1 MKQLL
6 YHIVFCCLAAVV
18 FTACDKDDTLHATG
32 AGADGNSIILD
43 LASASLPVTR
53 ATVEATGVEV
63 AVSHLDVLIF
73 DKNGIKVWH
82 ERVSGTANKNGTI
95 TLSAKRSDFSA
106 NTAYWV
112 YLIANS
118 TADVNT
124 FKADDFNLAT
134 LKGMTQEDERI
145 HITGLQ
151 NIEGGAPQ
159 AFLMDGIAYPKGQEE
174 PKTASAVVLNNG
186 TEADNTELQV
196 TLRRA
201 AAKIVVRIKKGDYV
215 EFGDRPRPEA
225 SQAGYYL
232 RNMPYTTSV
241 VPPLSMDAETAK
253 LRTPSLYNGPYYF
266 EWTAK
271 VITVTSYAYAHVW
284 DDESTLEKE
293 VRLIVN
299 IPLNHI
305 LRDEEGKPT
314 GDMEYHKNSYYQIP
328 VSKTQKLDRNT
339 CYIVDVT
346 LNAPGGSDP
355 SKPVELTEIGYS
367 VYDWE
372 NEQIN
377 VGGEDNRPAYLT
389 LNEYEMEM
397 HNMEEDNTT
406 LEFVSS
412 SEVKAEITRVYYIDK
427 FGQEKD
433 LEIIN
438 DRNPDEWGEK
448 TTTGGYP
455 QTDWKNECII
465 RITPDKNITGKIDV
479 FGTVPGNNA
488 VRYIEFTVTNQEGIK
503 REVKVAQ
510 YPLTYITNVEGYY
523 SYRDDFVSTASDGT
537 SGVTT
542 WELLAGKKINKGQAY
557 SSAQVPYQTNSAW
570 ICGCSWNTSNNRWN
584 YGKETTSFFGSKVV
598 TNYNDDGLCSMR
610 YIRWTE
616 SRRGQRTYTYNTT
629 TANSSYDISKLDNH
643 RMYHVTITAT
653 SSEYTLGRPRITDGK
668 TDPGADNA
676 VLVSPSFMLASQ
688 LGAVVGI
695 SNENAQDEL
704 DAVAEH
710 CKQYVEVARDGTVY
724 DDWRLPTEAEINIIY
739 KYQNASDVMDEVLA
753 GDRYWSASG
762 LVTKP
767 GVSST
772 NDRAI
777 RCIRDAYDK
786 KTGK

>member
-73 DKNGIKVWH
+73 DENGIKVWH

-118 TADVNT
+118 PADVNT
-124 FKADDFNLAT
+124 FKADDFNLAA

-151 NIEGGAPQ
+151 DIAGGTPQ
-159 AFLMDGIAYPKGQEE
+159 TFLMDGIAYPKGQEE

-201 AAKIVVRIKKGDYV
+201 AAKIVVRIKKGTYV

-225 SQAGYYL
+225 SRAGYYL

-266 EWTAK
+266 EWTTE

-314 GDMEYHKNSYYQIP
+314 GDTEYHKNSYYQIP

-406 LEFVSS
+406 LEFASS
-412 SEVKAEITRVYYIDK
+412 SEVTAEITRVYYIDK
-427 FGQEKD
+427 FGQEKTLKKTNNRD
-433 LEIIN
+433 
-438 DRNPDEWGEK
+438 NPDEWGEN
-448 TTTGGYP
+448 TGTNYRP
-455 QTDWKNECII
+455 NWKNRCTIKI
-465 RITPDKNITGKIDV
+465 KPDENINGKIHVHGD
-479 FGTVPGNNA
+479 VPGNKTI
-488 VRYIEFTVTNQEGIK
+488 RYIEFKLTNIEGIT
-503 REVKVAQ
+503 RIVKVAQ
-510 YPLTYITNVEGYY
+510 YPLEYITNIQSWY
-523 SYRDDFVSTASDGT
+523 SYRDDFRYKDSKPTTYEYKGDGIYGISYSKGNDEYTYHNEYSQWSGGNGFWRSKVASSHNSDG
-537 SGVTT
+537 SSQ
-542 WELLAGKKINKGQAY
+542 INY
-557 SSAQVPYQTNSAW
+557 Y
-570 ICGCSWNTSNNRWN
+570 
-584 YGKETTSFFGSKVV
+584 Y
-598 TNYNDDGLCSMR
+598 YNDDSSPQ
-610 YIRWTE
+610 TA
-616 SRRGQRTYTYNTT
+616 SAQRNGN
-629 TANSSYDISKLDNH
+629 A
-643 RMYHVTITAT
+643 RMYHVRITA
-653 SSEYTLGRPRITDGK
+653 SSSDYTLGNPRITDGY
-668 TDPGADNA
+668 TDPGLDNA
-676 VLVSPSFMLASQ
+676 QLVSPSFMIASR
-688 LGAVVGI
+688 LGFVNNSEGGVDWSEDYAL
-695 SNENAQDEL
+695 E
-704 DAVAEH
+704 VARKH
-710 CKQYVEVARDGTVY
+710 CKEYVEVYKDENGNNVVL
-724 DDWRLPTEAEINIIY
+724 DDWRLPTTAELNIIMRFQGKSSEDADAIDY
-739 KYQNASDVMDEVLA
+739 LLNAPY
-753 GDRYWSASG
+753 YWSASER
-762 LVTKP
+762 VYNDKET
-767 GVSST
+767 SSGT
-772 NDRAI
+772 SI

>member
-73 DKNGIKVWH
+73 DENGIKVWH

-124 FKADDFNLAT
+124 FKADDFNLAA

-266 EWTAK
+266 EWTTE

-314 GDMEYHKNSYYQIP
+314 GDTEYHKNSYYQIP

-406 LEFVSS
+406 LEFASS
-412 SEVKAEITRVYYIDK
+412 SEVRAEITRVYYIDK
-427 FGQEKD
+427 FGQEKN
-433 LEIIN
+433 LEL
-438 DRNPDEWGEK
+438 NPETGKYGEK
-448 TTTGGYP
+448 YTTGGGSYP
-455 QTDWKNECII
+455 SETHWKNECTI
-465 RITPDKNITGKIDV
+465 RITPDENITGKIDV
-479 FGTVPGNNA
+479 FGTVPGNNT
-488 VRYIEFTVTNQEGIK
+488 VRYIEFTVTNEEGIK

-523 SYRDDFVSTASDGT
+523 SYRDDFVSSAPDGT
-537 SGVTT
+537 SGLTT
-542 WELLAGKKINKGQAY
+542 WLLLAGKNNNDIVDKEY
-557 SSAQVPYQTNSAW
+557 SSRFHNWRTN
-570 ICGCSWNTSNNRWN
+570 CSWSGNGWT
-584 YGKETTSFFGSKVV
+584 YGQGTNAFFVSKVAQNINAS
-598 TNYNDDGLCSMR
+598 TGLCQIHYYSWGEDER
-610 YIRWTE
+610 YVDYFWR
-616 SRRGQRTYTYNTT
+616 SDYRY
-629 TANSSYDISKLDNH
+629 SYSTSTQNISTLNNH

-653 SSEYTLGRPRITDGK
+653 SGEYTLGRPRITDGK
-668 TDPGADNA
+668 TDPGEDNA

-688 LGAVVGI
+688 LGAVTSADNVNI
-695 SNENAQDEL
+695 AAS
-704 DAVAEH
+704 H
-710 CKQYVEVARDGTVY
+710 CEQYVEVAQDGTVY
-724 DDWRLPTEAEINIIY
+724 DDWRLPTRAEVKIIY
-739 KYQNASDVMDEVLA
+739 KYQDVSDVMDNVLS

-762 LVTKP
+762 RVTKP
-767 GVSST
+767 GITQT
-772 NDRAI
+772 NDQAI

>member
-124 FKADDFNLAT
+124 FKADDFNLAA
-134 LKGMTQEDERI
+134 LKGMTQEDECI

-314 GDMEYHKNSYYQIP
+314 GDTEYHKNSYYQIP

-355 SKPVELTEIGYS
+355 SKPVELTEISYF
-367 VYDWE
+367 VYNWE
-372 NEQIN
+372 SKQIN

-406 LEFVSS
+406 LEFASS
-412 SEVKAEITRVYYIDK
+412 SEVEAKITRVYYIDK

-438 DRNPDEWGEK
+438 DRNPNEWGEK
-448 TTTGGYP
+448 TTTGGWYP
-455 QTDWKNECII
+455 QTDWKNECTI
-465 RITPDKNITGKIDV
+465 RITPDENITGKIDV

-488 VRYIEFTVTNQEGIK
+488 VRYIEFTVTNKEGIK

-510 YPLTYITNVEGYY
+510 YPLEYITNIQGWY
-523 SYRDDFVSTASDGT
+523 SYRSDFGGTTYESRGDRTTRNDYFKSKVAEEIT
-537 SGVTT
+537 SGNNR
-542 WELLAGKKINKGQAY
+542 GKSNIYRYNWSRNSSSVDGRY
-557 SSAQVPYQTNSAW
+557 ESIYTGSSAGNA
-570 ICGCSWNTSNNRWN
+570 
-584 YGKETTSFFGSKVV
+584 
-598 TNYNDDGLCSMR
+598 
-610 YIRWTE
+610 
-616 SRRGQRTYTYNTT
+616 
-629 TANSSYDISKLDNH
+629 
-643 RMYHVTITAT
+643 RMYHVVISST
-653 SSEYTLGRPRITDGK
+653 SSEYTLGIPRLDAQGYTEGSAANNVI
-668 TDPGADNA
+668 
-676 VLVSPSFMLASQ
+676 VSPSFMLASQ
-688 LGAVVGI
+688 LGALTNTV
-695 SNENAQDEL
+695 SFEQARN
-704 DAVAEH
+704 H
-710 CKQYVEVARDGTVY
+710 CLQYVETYKDENGKAVHLN
-724 DDWRLPTEAEINIIY
+724 DWRLPTRAELEIII
-739 KYQNASDVMDEVLA
+739 KYQYSSDAMDEVIRRR
-753 GDRYWSASG
+753 GYWCADGEYVYNEQGLSG
-762 LVTKP
+762 N
-767 GVSST
+767 GY
-772 NDRAI
+772 I
-777 RCIRDAYDK
+777 RCIRNAYDK

>member
-124 FKADDFNLAT
+124 FKADDFNLAA

-314 GDMEYHKNSYYQIP
+314 GDTEYHKNSYYQIP

-355 SKPVELTEIGYS
+355 SKPVELTEISYF
-367 VYDWE
+367 VYNWE
-372 NEQIN
+372 SKQIN

-406 LEFVSS
+406 LEFASS
-412 SEVKAEITRVYYIDK
+412 SEVEAKITRVYYIDK

-438 DRNPDEWGEK
+438 DRNPNEWGEK
-448 TTTGGYP
+448 TTTGGWYP
-455 QTDWKNECII
+455 QTDWKNECTI
-465 RITPDKNITGKIDV
+465 RITPDENITGKIDV

-488 VRYIEFTVTNQEGIK
+488 VRYIEFTVTNKEGIK

-510 YPLTYITNVEGYY
+510 YPLEYITNIQGWY
-523 SYRDDFVSTASDGT
+523 SYRSDFGGTTYESRGDRTTRNDYFKSKVAEEIT
-537 SGVTT
+537 SGNNR
-542 WELLAGKKINKGQAY
+542 GKSNIYRYNWSRNSSSVDGRY
-557 SSAQVPYQTNSAW
+557 ESIYTGSSAGNA
-570 ICGCSWNTSNNRWN
+570 
-584 YGKETTSFFGSKVV
+584 
-598 TNYNDDGLCSMR
+598 
-610 YIRWTE
+610 
-616 SRRGQRTYTYNTT
+616 
-629 TANSSYDISKLDNH
+629 
-643 RMYHVTITAT
+643 RMYHVVISST
-653 SSEYTLGRPRITDGK
+653 SSEYTLGIPRLDAQGYTEGSAANNVI
-668 TDPGADNA
+668 
-676 VLVSPSFMLASQ
+676 VSPSFMLASQ
-688 LGAVVGI
+688 LGALTNTV
-695 SNENAQDEL
+695 SFEQARN
-704 DAVAEH
+704 H
-710 CKQYVEVARDGTVY
+710 CLQYVETYKDENGKAVHLN
-724 DDWRLPTEAEINIIY
+724 DWRLPTRAELEIII
-739 KYQNASDVMDEVLA
+739 KYQYSSDAMDEVIRRR
-753 GDRYWSASG
+753 GYWCADGKYVYNEQGLSG
-762 LVTKP
+762 N
-767 GVSST
+767 GY
-772 NDRAI
+772 I
-777 RCIRDAYDK
+777 RCIRNAYDK

>member
-73 DKNGIKVWH
+73 DENGIKVWH

-124 FKADDFNLAT
+124 FKADDFNLAA

-151 NIEGGAPQ
+151 GIEGGAPQ
-159 AFLMDGIAYPKGQEE
+159 TFLMNGIAYPKGQEE
-174 PKTASAVVLNNG
+174 PKTASAVMLNNG

-201 AAKIVVRIKKGDYV
+201 AAKIVVKIRKGDYV
-215 EFGDRPRPEA
+215 EFGDRPRPDA

-253 LRTPSLYNGPYYF
+253 LRTPDLYNGPYYF
-266 EWTAK
+266 EWTAE
-271 VITVTSYAYAHVW
+271 VITVTSYAYAHKW

-314 GDMEYHKNSYYQIP
+314 GGTEYHKNSYYQIP

-377 VGGEDNRPAYLT
+377 VGGEDERPAYLT

-397 HNMEEDNTT
+397 HNMEDDNTT
-406 LEFVSS
+406 LEFASS
-412 SEVKAEITRVYYIDK
+412 SEVTAKITRVYYIDK

-433 LEIIN
+433 LELN
-438 DRNPDEWGEK
+438 QETGKYGEK
-448 TTTGGYP
+448 YTTGGVYP
-455 QTDWKNECII
+455 WDPEITNWKNICDIT
-465 RITPDKNITGKIDV
+465 ITPDEDINGKIRVHSTVPENNTIRYITFDVTNKDNITK
-479 FGTVPGNNA
+479 
-488 VRYIEFTVTNQEGIK
+488 TVTVE
-503 REVKVAQ
+503 Q
-510 YPLTYITNVEGYY
+510 YPLEYITNIQSWY
-523 SYRDDFVSTASDGT
+523 SYRDDFKNKDSKPTTYEYKGDGIYGISYSNRNDVYTYHDEYSRWGGGEGFWRSKVASRHNNDG
-537 SGVTT
+537 SSQ
-542 WELLAGKKINKGQAY
+542 INYYYYNNY
-557 SSAQVPYQTNSAW
+557 SSPQTVPAE
-570 ICGCSWNTSNNRWN
+570 SNGN
-584 YGKETTSFFGSKVV
+584 
-598 TNYNDDGLCSMR
+598 
-610 YIRWTE
+610 
-616 SRRGQRTYTYNTT
+616 
-629 TANSSYDISKLDNH
+629 A
-643 RMYHVTITAT
+643 RMYHVRITA
-653 SSEYTLGRPRITDGK
+653 SSGDYTLGRPRITNGY

-676 VLVSPSFMLASQ
+676 KLVSPSFMIASR
-688 LGAVVGI
+688 LGFVNTGAGGVDWTADYALDVARKHC
-695 SNENAQDEL
+695 NE
-704 DAVAEH
+704 
-710 CKQYVEVARDGTVY
+710 YVEVYEDENGNTVALN
-724 DDWRLPTEAEINIIY
+724 DWRLPTTAELEIIMKFQGEENEDADAIDY
-739 KYQNASDVMDEVLA
+739 LLNANY
-753 GDRYWSASG
+753 YWSASER
-762 LVTKP
+762 VYNDKN
-767 GVSST
+767 SSSGT
-772 NDRAI
+772 SI

>member
-73 DKNGIKVWH
+73 DENGIKVWH

-95 TLSAKRSDFSA
+95 TLSAKRSDFST

-124 FKADDFNLAT
+124 FKADDFNLAA

-253 LRTPSLYNGPYYF
+253 LRTPDLYKGPYYF

-314 GDMEYHKNSYYQIP
+314 GDTEYHKNSYYQIP

-355 SKPVELTEIGYS
+355 SKPVELTEISYF
-367 VYDWE
+367 VYNWE
-372 NEQIN
+372 SEQIN

-397 HNMEEDNTT
+397 HNMEEDSTT
-406 LEFVSS
+406 LEFASS
-412 SEVKAEITRVYYIDK
+412 SEVEAKITRVYYIDK

-438 DRNPDEWGEK
+438 DRKPNEWGEK
-448 TTTGGYP
+448 TTTGGWYP
-455 QTDWKNECII
+455 QTDWKNECTI
-465 RITPDKNITGKIDV
+465 RITPDENITGKIDV

-488 VRYIEFTVTNQEGIK
+488 VRYIEFTVTNKEGIK

-510 YPLTYITNVEGYY
+510 YPLEYITNIQGLY
-523 SYRDDFVSTASDGT
+523 SYRSDFGGTNFENRGPNRYVTASDYNEKTGKWTYSTSAHSGIFRSKFSEEKNDGT
-537 SGVTT
+537 STLRFYT
-542 WELLAGKKINKGQAY
+542 WGSNASSPTKG
-557 SSAQVPYQTNSAW
+557 SSSS
-570 ICGCSWNTSNNRWN
+570 GL
-584 YGKETTSFFGSKVV
+584 
-598 TNYNDDGLCSMR
+598 YN
-610 YIRWTE
+610 
-616 SRRGQRTYTYNTT
+616 
-629 TANSSYDISKLDNH
+629 A
-643 RMYHVTITAT
+643 RMYHVRITAT
-653 SSEYTLGRPRITDGK
+653 SDKYTLGRPRITDGI
-668 TDPGADNA
+668 TDSGVDNE

-688 LGAVVGI
+688 LGAV
-695 SNENAQDEL
+695 SSTSFTSTQMA
-704 DAVAEH
+704 ASH
-710 CKQYVEVARDGTVY
+710 CKEYVEVYEDEETGEKIHL
-724 DDWRLPTEAEINIIY
+724 DDWRLPTKAEILIIY
-739 KYQNASDVMDEVLA
+739 EFQYESDAMDEVLS
-753 GDRYWSASG
+753 GDSYWSASG
-762 LVTKP
+762 RVYKP

-772 NDRAI
+772 SDRAI

>member
-479 FGTVPGNNA
+479 FGTVPGKQ
-488 VRYIEFTVTNQEGIK
+488 R
-503 REVKVAQ
+503 REIHRNSR
-510 YPLTYITNVEGYY
+510 L
-523 SYRDDFVSTASDGT
+523 
-537 SGVTT
+537 
-542 WELLAGKKINKGQAY
+542 
-557 SSAQVPYQTNSAW
+557 QT
-570 ICGCSWNTSNNRWN
+570 R
-584 YGKETTSFFGSKVV
+584 K
-598 TNYNDDGLCSMR
+598 
-610 YIRWTE
+610 
-616 SRRGQRTYTYNTT
+616 
-629 TANSSYDISKLDNH
+629 
-643 RMYHVTITAT
+643 
-653 SSEYTLGRPRITDGK
+653 
-668 TDPGADNA
+668 
-676 VLVSPSFMLASQ
+676 
-688 LGAVVGI
+688 
-695 SNENAQDEL
+695 
-704 DAVAEH
+704 
-710 CKQYVEVARDGTVY
+710 
-724 DDWRLPTEAEINIIY
+724 
-739 KYQNASDVMDEVLA
+739 
-753 GDRYWSASG
+753 
-762 LVTKP
+762 
-767 GVSST
+767 VSSV
-772 NDRAI
+772 
-777 RCIRDAYDK
+777 K
-786 KTGK
+786 

>member
-124 FKADDFNLAT
+124 FKADDFNLAA

-314 GDMEYHKNSYYQIP
+314 GDTEYHKNSYYQIP

-355 SKPVELTEIGYS
+355 SKPVELTEISYF
-367 VYDWE
+367 VYNWE
-372 NEQIN
+372 SKQIN

-406 LEFVSS
+406 LEFASS
-412 SEVKAEITRVYYIDK
+412 SEVEAKITRVYYIDK

-438 DRNPDEWGEK
+438 DRNPNEWGEK
-448 TTTGGYP
+448 TTTERWYP
-455 QTDWKNECII
+455 QTDWKNECTI
-465 RITPDKNITGKIDV
+465 RITPDENITGKIDV

-488 VRYIEFTVTNQEGIK
+488 VRYIEFTVTNKEGIK

-510 YPLTYITNVEGYY
+510 YPLEYITNIQGWY
-523 SYRDDFVSTASDGT
+523 SYRSDFGGTTYESRGDRTTRNDYFKSKVAEEIT
-537 SGVTT
+537 SGNNR
-542 WELLAGKKINKGQAY
+542 GKSNIYRYNWSRNSSSVDGRY
-557 SSAQVPYQTNSAW
+557 ESIYTGSSAGNA
-570 ICGCSWNTSNNRWN
+570 
-584 YGKETTSFFGSKVV
+584 
-598 TNYNDDGLCSMR
+598 
-610 YIRWTE
+610 
-616 SRRGQRTYTYNTT
+616 
-629 TANSSYDISKLDNH
+629 
-643 RMYHVTITAT
+643 RMYHVVISST
-653 SSEYTLGRPRITDGK
+653 SSEYTLGIPRLDAQGYTEGSAANNVI
-668 TDPGADNA
+668 
-676 VLVSPSFMLASQ
+676 VSPSFMLASQ
-688 LGAVVGI
+688 LGALTNTV
-695 SNENAQDEL
+695 SFEQARN
-704 DAVAEH
+704 H
-710 CKQYVEVARDGTVY
+710 CLQYVETYKDENGKAVHLN
-724 DDWRLPTEAEINIIY
+724 DWRLPTRAELEIII
-739 KYQNASDVMDEVLA
+739 KYQYSSDAMDEVIRRR
-753 GDRYWSASG
+753 GYWCADGEYVYNEQGLSG
-762 LVTKP
+762 N
-767 GVSST
+767 GY
-772 NDRAI
+772 I
-777 RCIRDAYDK
+777 RCIRNAYDK